1 MATSFSA
8 LTYCSELFYLTTV
21 YMMAMT
27 SNNMNESLYKQS
39 LQATAKL
46 FDEILVVSKSLN
58 IEYTS
63 HNEIIMSSLK
73 LSQLVDLLKP
83 HVLVFIEQGDSIW
96 REYIEHVFARI
107 LE

>member
-21 YMMAMT
+21 YMAAMT

-46 FDEILVVSKSLN
+46 FDEILTVSKSLN

-63 HNEIIMSSLK
+63 NNEIITSSLK

-83 HVLVFIEQGDSIW
+83 YVLVFIEQGDSIW
-96 REYIEHVFARI
+96 REYIEHVFART